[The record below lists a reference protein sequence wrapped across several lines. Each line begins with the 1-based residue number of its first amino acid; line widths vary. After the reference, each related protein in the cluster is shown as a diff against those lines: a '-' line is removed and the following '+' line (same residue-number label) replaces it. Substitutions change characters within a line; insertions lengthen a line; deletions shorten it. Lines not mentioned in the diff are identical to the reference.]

1 MPVVNPL
8 FVHVPL
14 DQSKLPKLKV
24 QTDPD
29 GTRHYRAPN
38 GLWYPSASTVVGWEK
53 KDFFAKW
60 QKDPANA
67 AESRRAVKRGN
78 MLHSAIEKY
87 LRNEEDFLGPLCGNQ
102 RYEFLFYQV
111 KQHLDKIN
119 FLRGIEVPIYS
130 DVMQLAGR
138 TDVVAEYDGE
148 LSIIDFKGSSRTKK
162 EEWIE
167 HYLLQATMYAIMWQ
181 ERFGTP
187 VKRIVVVIACEDGND
202 QVFVKNP
209 LQYVRRVREV
219 IQKYRSDNKEMLA
232 RLNDK

>member
-60 QKDPANA
+60 QKDPVNA

-78 MLHSAIEKY
+78 MLHSAIEK
-87 LRNEEDFLGPLCGNQ
+87 
-102 RYEFLFYQV
+102 
-111 KQHLDKIN
+111 
-119 FLRGIEVPIYS
+119 
-130 DVMQLAGR
+130 
-138 TDVVAEYDGE
+138 
-148 LSIIDFKGSSRTKK
+148 
-162 EEWIE
+162 
-167 HYLLQATMYAIMWQ
+167 
-181 ERFGTP
+181 
-187 VKRIVVVIACEDGND
+187 
-202 QVFVKNP
+202 
-209 LQYVRRVREV
+209 
-219 IQKYRSDNKEMLA
+219 
-232 RLNDK
+232 